1 MKAVVNGPDGKEH
14 SVHMGSYGIGPTRLA
29 AALIEANHDENG
41 AIWPEAAAPFQV
53 GLINLKVGDAACD
66 GACERIYAALEKAG
80 VDVLYDDRDERPGA
94 KFAAMDLIG
103 APHQVIVGPK
113 SLAEGKVEVKT
124 RRSGERELVSLDAA
138 IAKLGGHAAG
148 RCSSWRARALPA
160 PDDRDRRAERGR
172 GPFAP
177 FEWMV
182 AFRYLRARN
191 AQRSISVIAGFSFLG
206 IVLGVAAL
214 IVVMSVMNGF
224 RHDLMDKMI
233 GLNGHMFL
241 QGVETPLTDYDA
253 VTERVSKVPG
263 VTLAL
268 PLVEG
273 QAFASSPYG
282 SSGALVRGIRG
293 SDLERLPGVAG
304 HITQGSLDGFDSGQ
318 GVAVGSKL
326 AEHLS
331 LSVGDKITIIAPHGA
346 ETPFGVTPRMKTYT
360 VAAIFQIGMSTF
372 DNTFIFM
379 PLPEAQTFFNY
390 DGQASV
396 IEVYVADPDDMD
408 AMRRKIEPAQQRPM
422 IDTDWRQLNRSFFDV
437 LAVES
442 NVMFAI
448 LTLIMLVAA
457 LNIISGLIM
466 LVQDKARA
474 HRGPAHDGRD
484 ARRDHAHLSH
494 HRRDDR
500 LRRHRRRPRA
510 RAPRRVQRRADP
522 QGPELDHRR
531 QSLSLRILFPVATA
545 LAGRNDRRRLRRRD
559 GADPVARGDHLSVLA
574 RRAAR
579 SGRGAAL

>member
-1 MKAVVNGPDGKEH
+1 VTA
-14 SVHMGSYGIGPTRLA
+14 ST
-29 AALIEANHDENG
+29 
-41 AIWPEAAAPFQV
+41 
-53 GLINLKVGDAACD
+53 
-66 GACERIYAALEKAG
+66 
-80 VDVLYDDRDERPGA
+80 
-94 KFAAMDLIG
+94 
-103 APHQVIVGPK
+103 
-113 SLAEGKVEVKT
+113 
-124 RRSGERELVSLDAA
+124 LDAA
-138 IAKLGGHAAG
+138 A
-148 RCSSWRARALPA
+148 SSRALA
-160 PDDRDRRAERGR
+160 TR
-172 GPFAP
+172 PFSP

-224 RHDLMDKMI
+224 RYELMDKMI

-253 VTERVSKVPG
+253 VTQRVSQVPG
-263 VTLAL
+263 VKLAM

-293 SDLERLPGVAG
+293 EDLQRLPGVAG

-318 GVAVGSKL
+318 GVAIGAKL
-326 AEHLS
+326 ADRLS
-331 LSVGDKITIIAPHGA
+331 LRVGDKVTVIAPHGA
-346 ETPFGVTPRMKTYT
+346 ETPFGVTPRMKAYT
-360 VAAIFQIGMSTF
+360 VAAVFQIGMATF

-379 PLPEAQTFFNY
+379 PLAEAQTFFNY
-390 DGQASV
+390 DGEANV

-408 AMRRKIEPAQQRPM
+408 AMRRRIEPAQQRPM
-422 IDTDWRQLNRSFFDV
+422 IDTDWRQLNKSFFDV

-474 HRGPAHDGRD
+474 VAVLRTMGATRAAIMRIFLITGATIGFVGTAVGLVLGLVVAHNVEPIRQGLSWLTGANLFPAEFYFLSQLPSRVETRD
-484 ARRDHAHLSH
+484 VIAVVAMALM
-494 HRRDDR
+494 
-500 LRRHRRRPRA
+500 
-510 RAPRRVQRRADP
+510 
-522 QGPELDHRR
+522 
-531 QSLSLRILFPVATA
+531 LSLAATIYPSWRA
-545 LAGRNDRRRLRRRD
+545 AKL
-559 GADPVARGDHLSVLA
+559 DPVE
-574 RRAAR
+574 
-579 SGRGAAL
+579 ALRYE

>member
-1 MKAVVNGPDGKEH
+1 MTATV
-14 SVHMGSYGIGPTRLA
+14 
-29 AALIEANHDENG
+29 
-41 AIWPEAAAPFQV
+41 EAAA
-53 GLINLKVGDAACD
+53 
-66 GACERIYAALEKAG
+66 
-80 VDVLYDDRDERPGA
+80 
-94 KFAAMDLIG
+94 
-103 APHQVIVGPK
+103 AP
-113 SLAEGKVEVKT
+113 SRAT
-124 RRSGERELVSLDAA
+124 R
-138 IAKLGGHAAG
+138 
-148 RCSSWRARALPA
+148 
-160 PDDRDRRAERGR
+160 
-172 GPFAP
+172 PFAP

-191 AQRSISVIAGFSFLG
+191 AQKSISVIAGFSFLG

-241 QGVETPLTDYDA
+241 QGVETPLTDFEA
-253 VTERVSKVPG
+253 VTDRVGKVPG

-293 SDLERLPGVAG
+293 QDLERLPGVVG
-304 HITQGSLDGFDSGQ
+304 HITQGSLAGFDDGQ

-331 LSVGDKITIIAPHGA
+331 LRVGDKLTIMSPHGA
-346 ETPFGVTPRMKTYT
+346 ETPFGVTPRMKAYT
-360 VAAIFQIGMSTF
+360 VAAIFQIGMSTL

-379 PLPEAQTFFNY
+379 PLAEAQTFFNY
-390 DGQASV
+390 DGQANV
-396 IEVYVADPDDMD
+396 IEVYVADPDNMA
-408 AMRRKIEPAQQRPM
+408 AMRKAIEPAEQRPM

-448 LTLIMLVAA
+448 LALIMLVAA

-474 HRGPAHDGRD
+474 IAVLRTMGATRGA
-484 ARRDHAHLSH
+484 
-494 HRRDDR
+494 
-500 LRRHRRRPRA
+500 
-510 RAPRRVQRRADP
+510 VM
-522 QGPELDHRR
+522 
-531 QSLSLRILFPVATA
+531 RIFLITGATIGVVGTAVGLVLGLLVAYNVEPIRKGLAWLTGANLFPSEFYFLSQLPSRVEMTDVLSVAA
-545 LAGRNDRRRLRRRD
+545 LALF
-559 GADPVARGDHLSVLA
+559 LSIA
-574 RRAAR
+574 ATIYPSWRAAR
-579 SGRGAAL
+579 LDPVEALRYE